1 MNEDEDLLS
10 ERIVDT
16 EINNLPIM
24 EDNTK
29 LFILNNDKYR
39 REDLIPLKVNDII
52 NIAKEGNISIKNLKD
67 KNKDDLINELLG
79 KKLEIDNSTIKQKID
94 DANKKCLENKKK

>member
-24 EDNTK
+24 EDNIK

-39 REDLIPLKVNDII
+39 REDLIPLKVN
-52 NIAKEGNISIKNLKD
+52 
-67 KNKDDLINELLG
+67 
-79 KKLEIDNSTIKQKID
+79 
-94 DANKKCLENKKK
+94 CLFSPTLNDS

>member
-24 EDNTK
+24 EDNIK

-67 KNKDDLINELLG
+67 KAG
-79 KKLEIDNSTIKQKID
+79 
-94 DANKKCLENKKK
+94 

>member
-94 DANKKCLENKKK
+94 KNKKKK